1 MDRPELTTERLW
13 LRPLAVEDAADL
25 HVAYGDP
32 ECLRFWHHPPST
44 SVADTEREVRHLVD
58 HEDQWAIG
66 VAGAAEVLGFVG
78 FVDALAAGAR
88 GGFGYLLRRSVW
100 GKGYAAESGRAALG
114 YGFDEVG
121 IVSAEL
127 WIRRDNVQS
136 RRVAAKLG
144 ARPRTETQLHGL
156 PHVVHGVT
164 ASEWRSAPEP
174 PPAHYGAEPILA
186 VTDVGAAVRWWVEA
200 IGFRVGFVYGDP
212 PTHAG
217 VLPADA
223 WTGGPRVQLTSR
235 SAADAGGAMVYVT
248 VSDVD
253 TLAARAI
260 AAGATV
266 VTPLGDRPWGV
277 REIELAD
284 PHGNRIRLGSG

>member
-13 LRPLAVEDAADL
+13 LRPLTVDDAGDL

-32 ECLRFWHHPPST
+32 ECLRFWHHPPSA
-44 SVADTEREVRHLVD
+44 SSADTEREVAHMVD

-66 VAGAAEVLGFVG
+66 AVGDDEVLGYVG
-78 FVDALAAGAR
+78 FVDALAPGAR
-88 GGFGYLLRRSVW
+88 TGFGYLVRRSVW
-100 GKGYAAESGRAALG
+100 GRGYAAEAGRAALA
-114 YGFDEVG
+114 YGFETVG
-121 IVSAEL
+121 IATAEL
-127 WIRRDNVQS
+127 WIQRDNVQS

-144 ARPRTETQLHGL
+144 ADPRTETQLHGL
-156 PHVVHGVT
+156 PHVVHGLT
-164 ASEWRSAPEP
+164 AVAWRGEPEP

-186 VTDVGAAVRWWVEA
+186 VTDVAAAVQWWVDVV
-200 IGFRVGFVYGDP
+200 GFRAGFVYGDP

-235 SAADAGGAMVYVT
+235 SSAEAGGAMVYVT

-253 TLAARAI
+253 VLARRGAD
-260 AAGATV
+260 AGATIL
-266 VTPLGDRPWGV
+266 TPLGDRPWGV

-284 PHGNRIRLGSG
+284 PDGNRIRLGAG